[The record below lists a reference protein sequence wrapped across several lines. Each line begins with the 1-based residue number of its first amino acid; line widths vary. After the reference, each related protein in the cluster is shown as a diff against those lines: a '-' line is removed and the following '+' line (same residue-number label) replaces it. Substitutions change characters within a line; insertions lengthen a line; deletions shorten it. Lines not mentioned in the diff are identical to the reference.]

1 MALDESISVLEKDT
15 AQISSGA
22 IIATCSSALE
32 SLFTDLLPEPSTR
45 RRAPRGLMPKARALA
60 ERWPDTEA
68 AADVLEHVAWLAE
81 RRNSFAHRLIDE
93 GGPWDPIG
101 TRYEFDGEV
110 VEEAFERIGEAV
122 TILSQGYDQYVS
134 RRDDPD
140 IVGGSRST

>member
-68 AADVLEHVAWLAE
+68 AADVLEHVAWLA
-81 RRNSFAHRLIDE
+81 
-93 GGPWDPIG
+93 
-101 TRYEFDGEV
+101 
-110 VEEAFERIGEAV
+110 
-122 TILSQGYDQYVS
+122 
-134 RRDDPD
+134 
-140 IVGGSRST
+140 